1 MKMILGERGRPGIF
15 GRVKAHV
22 AVVEFQKRGESFVSN
37 KFVTLYIP
45 MLKVQIVTGAPHTHV
60 LLWLEDFDMT
70 PANIDRCI
78 CAEIP
83 YDPRQDPSVTDPL
96 TPEQKAQAD
105 FYDLVVEKMIHGP
118 CGPLYNRSHLGCCK
132 SGKCKRNFPR
142 PFRTST
148 IINDDRYPDYRR
160 RTPAEGGNTCKI
172 WYKNVEYVIDNGWV
186 VPYNPRLLCTFRCHI
201 NVEYV
206 HSIKTLKYLLGY
218 HFKGEDLVSV
228 AGIAE
233 DDEISLYSTRRYIS
247 ACMAIWRFFEFDT
260 IRMKPS
266 VRQLGIHLEGQQLCR
281 YEANEVDAQD
291 SLQRHHNTMLMDYF
305 NANQCPI
312 RGDVARQLKY
322 EDMPTKFV
330 WNQDDKVWQLRKI
343 NIEQLG
349 RIVNIHPRSHE
360 EFHLRLLL
368 KHVKGK
374 TIINQNI

>member
-15 GRVKAHV
+15 GRVKAHI

-37 KFVTLYIP
+37 KFVTLYVP

-148 IINDDRYPDYRR
+148 IINDDRYPDYRQ

-172 WYKNVEYVIDNGWV
+172 WYKNIEYVIDNGWV
-186 VPYNPRLLCTFRCHI
+186 VVPNNPHLLCTFKCHI
-201 NVEYV
+201 NFEYV
-206 HSIKTLKYLLGY
+206 HSIKSIK
-218 HFKGEDLVSV
+218 
-228 AGIAE
+228 
-233 DDEISLYSTRRYIS
+233 
-247 ACMAIWRFFEFDT
+247 
-260 IRMKPS
+260 
-266 VRQLGIHLEGQQLCR
+266 
-281 YEANEVDAQD
+281 
-291 SLQRHHNTMLMDYF
+291 
-305 NANQCPI
+305 
-312 RGDVARQLKY
+312 
-322 EDMPTKFV
+322 
-330 WNQDDKVWQLRKI
+330 
-343 NIEQLG
+343 
-349 RIVNIHPRSHE
+349 
-360 EFHLRLLL
+360 
-368 KHVKGK
+368 
-374 TIINQNI
+374 